1 MFSGNLS
8 LDLASSAGVVAT
20 LASLAWSLFLN
31 FFSVSLLASAFSLS
45 SANSART
52 SPAFKSP
59 DSTAAKISFLP
70 NAFLASSLFVIL
82 ASASISFSN

>member
-1 MFSGNLS
+1 MFSGNWS
-8 LDLASSAGVVAT
+8 LDLASSAGVAAT

-31 FFSVSLLASAFSLS
+31 FFSVSLLASDFSLS

-70 NAFLASSLFVIL
+70 NAF
-82 ASASISFSN
+82 